1 MIRPFREQQRGHIEG
16 IDSNPF
22 LRLVGIIMMYNA
34 GALIVKQIFEVVM
47 DDIVTADE
55 IGIAEHFKSLFLR
68 G

>member
-1 MIRPFREQQRGHIEG
+1 
-16 IDSNPF
+16 
-22 LRLVGIIMMYNA
+22 MMYNA